1 MTDVVLILS
10 TVPTG
15 DQGEAIARALVGQRL
30 AACVTLSAPITS
42 FYHWEGRLERD
53 VERQVMIK
61 TTRQQVAAI
70 RARLGE
76 LHPYELPEFVVID
89 VADGSSA
96 YLDWVRQ
103 ATANQPKVR

>member
-10 TVPTG
+10 TVPIGEQG
-15 DQGEAIARALVGQRL
+15 DTIARTLVDERL
-30 AACVTLSAPITS
+30 AACVNLSAPITS
-42 FYHWEGRLERD
+42 FYHWEGRQERD
-53 VERQVMIK
+53 VERQMMIK
-61 TTRQQVAAI
+61 TTRQQVAPL
-70 RARLGE
+70 RARLLE

-89 VADGSSA
+89 VSDGSSA